1 MLRRR
6 PPGEAERLG
15 RVPRG
20 GALRDHLGRQA
31 PARLV
36 APAAGAVAGGGAAAA
51 AAGGPPADAPDRGG
65 LSPADSPPT
74 PPRSLGGGGY
84 SLGGGGGGGGGGL
97 TSVCSLSATDAA
109 YAADLAAHQC

>member
-1 MLRRR
+1 VKLNGSGAYHAAVHCATISAAKRLRGWSR
-6 PPGEAERLG
+6 GRL
-15 RVPRG
+15 
-20 GALRDHLGRQA
+20 ALSL
-31 PARLV
+31 
-36 APAAGAVAGGGAAAA
+36 AAAAAAA